1 MMAYKDVVK
10 EIKQSFRLQMNGVAS
25 KSMRDKGLEYKINW
39 GLTLPQ
45 LKQIATKNGKD
56 KELALELWKEDIREC
71 KILATLIMPPKEMS
85 EELVDVWKE
94 QTYSQEMAEMTAFNL
109 YQYLDF
115 APMIAYKWMASDNV
129 IYQLCAYHILARLF
143 MQGKEPNDR
152 GINEFLDQASIA
164 IKSDNVG
171 LRHAVANCV
180 ERFSQLGLVYERMA
194 KSALKN

>member
-1 MMAYKDVVK
+1 MAYKDVVK

-45 LKQIATKNGKD
+45 LKQIASKYGKD

>member
-45 LKQIATKNGKD
+45 LKQIASKYGKD

>member
-56 KELALELWKEDIREC
+56 KEHALELWKEDIREC